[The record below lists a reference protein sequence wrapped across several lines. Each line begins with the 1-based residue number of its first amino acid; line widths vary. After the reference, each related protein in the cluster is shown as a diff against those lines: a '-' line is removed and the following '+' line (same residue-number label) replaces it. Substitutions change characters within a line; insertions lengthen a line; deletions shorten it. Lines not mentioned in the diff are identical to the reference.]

1 MKSASALLIDSE
13 QMDRL
18 QEIAAAAASSAV
30 EGIEKRVDVSEE
42 LSAHRDELIN
52 VLGELPVNIAD
63 SATLDSYQRAIGD
76 FVSHL
81 SNITARLNNVEAEA
95 QDALDA
101 YRSRFNEDQKS
112 LESRLGQTQNEIEAK
127 LQATR
132 ESIDAIKVDV
142 EAQKTRLDAALN
154 QFSTDTVKA
163 AAEADSNSKRLMA
176 SLQETFDE
184 EMGRLNEEGIERL
197 ETLKNYEEQ
206 AKKLVDATAN
216 STISADY
223 GGRARQER
231 LSANLW
237 SIGAVVVALLGLVVI
252 AIGMANIHEA
262 AVPETIWK
270 TSATIVLLAVA
281 GYMGKEAGAH
291 RKEERDAKRA
301 QLDLNAFNPFL
312 TLMNEDDARE
322 LRKEFAHR
330 IFNRPLANL
339 KSENGFGFEN
349 PLLRGGKRAHQF
361 ACGRL
366 VEGDDTTDQL
376 CCPAAAPV
384 LEDRVAR
391 AQVLLGKEVDPR
403 AAFNRAFTRVNGQT
417 PGSLRG
423 RRRR

>member
-1 MKSASALLIDSE
+1 MRSKEFLEHEVWASIAEAREKIVALGNGSLSAEIEPVSDILQGLGLAETVRSTPAILVNLD

-18 QEIAAAAASSAV
+18 REISAAVADSAAKSIE
-30 EGIEKRVDVSEE
+30 EGIDASEE
-42 LSAHRDELIN
+42 LSAHRDELTS
-52 VLGELPVNIAD
+52 VLVDLPVNLTD
-63 SATLDSYQRAIGD
+63 SAPLESYQKAIEE
-76 FVSHL
+76 FVAKL
-81 SNITARLNNVEAEA
+81 SSITSRINEADAEA
-95 QDALDA
+95 QQALDA

-132 ESIDAIKVDV
+132 ETIDAIKVDV
-142 EAQKTRLDAALN
+142 EAQKTRLDSALN

-184 EMGRLNEEGIERL
+184 EMGRLNEEGVERL

-231 LSANLW
+231 RSALW
-237 SIGAVVVALLGLVVI
+237 WSVGAVAVALIGLGVI
-252 AIGMANIHEA
+252 AIGMADIHEA

-312 TLMNEDDARE
+312 TLMDEDDARE

-339 KSENGFGFEN
+339 KSESSFGFGHPIF
-349 PLLRGGKRAHQF
+349 
-361 ACGRL
+361 
-366 VEGDDTTDQL
+366 
-376 CCPAAAPV
+376 
-384 LEDRVAR
+384 
-391 AQVLLGKEVDPR
+391 
-403 AAFNRAFTRVNGQT
+403 
-417 PGSLRG
+417 
-423 RRRR
+423 RREEQETQKNDEA